1 MSSRIQ
7 SLGFWLIALALLFFV
22 GSAAAQD
29 VSPHC
34 EAAMDR
40 AAGDYSQCL
49 LRADAS
55 YARHGNTSK
64 LENQQERCETRFDRR
79 TSRAINRHGADAC
92 PSSDL
97 VIAMADRTASYAED
111 IATEAHGEPALSFL
125 FVQNAEGGTLTE
137 STLTLTGVSLQT
149 GWFTNRPHRDA
160 GQVSTENFIANWG
173 EGENLLAHESP
184 NANVTCE
191 VDATVMNYVVKLSNP
206 SFDGVNL
213 SYAVDLIGDESL
225 SGALTCSSDVH
236 VFVGV
241 SLQLEAF
248 GTSVPPEHYDHIWWA
263 ACFMGAHPDC
273 QSP

>member
-1 MSSRIQ
+1 MLSRIQ
-7 SLGFWLIALALLFFV
+7 LLGFSLIILTLLLFA
-22 GSAAAQD
+22 GSTAAQD
-29 VSPHC
+29 LSPHC

-55 YARHGNTSK
+55 YARHENASK
-64 LENQQERCETRFDRR
+64 LENRQARCETRFDRR
-79 TSRAINRHGADAC
+79 TRRAISRHGADAC

-97 VIAMADRTASYAED
+97 VTAMADRTVSYAEG

-137 STLTLTGVSLQT
+137 SNLLLTGVSLQT
-149 GWFTNRPHRDA
+149 GWFTDRPHRDA
-160 GQVSTENFIANWG
+160 GQVPTENFIANWG
-173 EGENLLAHESP
+173 NFFAHDPP

-191 VDATVMNYVVKLSNP
+191 VDGTVVNYVVELTNP
-206 SFDGVNL
+206 SFGGVNL

-236 VFVGV
+236 VFVSA
-241 SLQLEAF
+241 SLQMEASE
-248 GTSVPPEHYDHIWWA
+248 TSEPSEHYDHIWYA
-263 ACFMGAHPDC
+263 ACFMGTYPDC
-273 QSP
+273 LIP